1 MRDAVIDRGNGGR
14 LAVAMLV
21 ALVVSCSAGASEDLY
36 FSSLPVVASVSR
48 LQQPL
53 SEAPGAV
60 TVIDRDMIRASGA
73 RNISD
78 LLRLVP
84 GFSVTAPNQEPAVV
98 AYHGLSNEEYTPRV
112 QVLVDGRSLYSPLFK
127 SGVNWNLIPVT
138 PEDIERIE
146 VMRGSNAVSYGSNA
160 FLGVINIITQ
170 HSSLASGV
178 MIAGNT
184 GNQSI
189 ADQTVRWGGRVG
201 SADVRV
207 TVRQLNDGGLRK
219 MYDGSLGW
227 FDPHDSRHDKLFDLR
242 ADIPLTDRDEL
253 QVSVNHV
260 YDVSQFGR
268 PQNTGDPMRDL
279 SQSNS
284 SVSAEWHRTISASQD
299 MKLRFSHTEDWMSG
313 RFVKAISY
321 QNSLGQNVS
330 YNAIQWDQGKSIS
343 NELDFQHTF
352 SPWQRTR
359 MVWGVNINGIMLSS
373 LQQFSSA
380 DWKRRNVLRSFF
392 NLEWRPLDALV
403 LNGGASAER
412 DSVSGTHVDPR
423 LAASYHVT
431 PNHTLRLIVSRAHRT
446 PSLYEARGD
455 WQAAPVNGTN
465 PLDRVYYAA
474 PGLKAERIDT
484 IEAGYLGEIKEL
496 RASLDVRWFNERI
509 PNRITMVPYPLPSG
523 SPDDR
528 DKMFFDRINTTAVYL
543 YGRADA
549 ALNLEKVMIRGLEY
563 QWRWQPFETTRVIYG
578 HAYTGIF
585 ANLTDPFA
593 IADGRYGTGDNIEK
607 IPRQTRNSAP
617 LFSTTAMLIQSL
629 PYGFEASLMYYK
641 ASAMQWLRNSY
652 TDPYERID
660 WRLAKSFRMGA
671 TRGEIAY
678 TAQSANHPQE
688 GRRNTR
694 IVNEMHWVSLRLD
707 F

>member
-1 MRDAVIDRGNGGR
+1 MGNLTIGWRGEGR
-14 LAVAMLV
+14 AALVVLV
-21 ALVVSCSAGASEDLY
+21 ALALNGSAEAGENLY

-73 RNISD
+73 RNIAD

-146 VMRGSNAVSYGSNA
+146 VMRGSNSVSFGSNA

-201 SADVRV
+201 STDVRV

-227 FDPHDSRHDKLFDLR
+227 FDPHDSRHGQLFDLR
-242 ADIPLTDRDEL
+242 ADIPLSDRDEL

-268 PQNTGDPMRDL
+268 PKNIGDPMRDL

-284 SVSAEWHRTISASQD
+284 SVSAEWHRTISASED
-299 MKLRFSHTEDWMSG
+299 MKLRFSRVEDWMSG
-313 RFVKAISY
+313 RFVKS
-321 QNSLGQNVS
+321 VS
-330 YNAIQWDQGKSIS
+330 YKNVQGVDVRYDSTQYDQGKSITT
-343 NELDFQHTF
+343 ELDFQHIF
-352 SPWQRTR
+352 APGQRTR
-359 MVWGVNINGIMLSS
+359 MVWGASINAIMLSS
-373 LQQFSSA
+373 MQQFSST

-403 LNGGASAER
+403 LNGGASVER
-412 DSVSGTHVDPR
+412 DSISGTHVDPR

-431 PNHTLRLIVSRAHRT
+431 PNHTLRLIASRAHRT

-465 PLDRVYYAA
+465 PMDRVYYAA
-474 PGLKAERIDT
+474 SGLQAERIDT
-484 IEAGYLGEIKEL
+484 LEAGYLGEFKDL
-496 RASLDVRWFNERI
+496 RSSLDVRWFNESI
-509 PNRITMVPYPLPSG
+509 PNRIAMVPYPLPPGVS
-523 SPDDR
+523 DDR
-528 DKMFFDRINTTAVYL
+528 DSTYDRTHSTANYL
-543 YGRADA
+543 SGRADA
-549 ALNLEKVMIRGLEY
+549 ALNLEKVSIRGVEY
-563 QWRWQPFETTRVIYG
+563 QWRWQPFESTRLIYG
-578 HAYTGIF
+578 HAYVSVY
-585 ANLTDPFA
+585 ANLTNPFA
-593 IADGRYGTGDNIEK
+593 ISDGQNGTGETIEK
-607 IPRQTRNSAP
+607 IPRQTRESAP
-617 LFSTTAMLIQSL
+617 RHSTSAMLIQRL
-629 PYGFEASLMYYK
+629 PYGIEASVMYYK
-641 ASAMQWLRNSY
+641 TGYMRWLRNSF
-652 TDPYERID
+652 TMPYERVD
-660 WRLAKSFRMGA
+660 WRLAKSFRIGQ

-678 TAQSANHPQE
+678 TAQSANEPQQ
-688 GRRNTR
+688 GRRDTR
-694 IVNEMHWVSLRLD
+694 IVNEMHWVTLRLD